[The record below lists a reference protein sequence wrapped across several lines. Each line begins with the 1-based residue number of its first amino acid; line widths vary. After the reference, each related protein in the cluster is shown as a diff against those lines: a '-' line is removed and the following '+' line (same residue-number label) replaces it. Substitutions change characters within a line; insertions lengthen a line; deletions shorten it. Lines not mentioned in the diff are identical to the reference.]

1 MAEATS
7 GKNIGKVI
15 QKTVFRT
22 KEKVLFSVNVC
33 VFSLWLTQIE

>member
-7 GKNIGKVI
+7 GKNFGKVI

-22 KEKVLFSVNVC
+22 KEKVSI
-33 VFSLWLTQIE
+33 VF